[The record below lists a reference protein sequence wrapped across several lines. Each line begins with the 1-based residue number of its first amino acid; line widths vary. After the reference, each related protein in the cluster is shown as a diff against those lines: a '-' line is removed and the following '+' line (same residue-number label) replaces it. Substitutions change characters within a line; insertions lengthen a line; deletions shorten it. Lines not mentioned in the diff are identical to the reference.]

1 MTPYGSDD
9 PRRAYLGKPGYYYM
23 TSVGGRWCGAARIVC
38 LNCTAYI
45 RTKHCKTQVGRGTH
59 EGTMR
64 TRFCPCCG
72 AELTR
77 LVKPGDDGGQPDLG
91 IEVE

>member
-1 MTPYGSDD
+1 MKAYGYDD
-9 PRRAYLGKPGYYYM
+9 PRRAYLGKSGYYYM
-23 TSVGGRWCGAARIVC
+23 TSVGGSWRGAARIVC

-45 RTKHCKTQVGRGTH
+45 QTKHCKTQVGRGTH

-72 AELTR
+72 AELTH
-77 LVKPGDDGGQPDLG
+77 LIKPTDGDQLTL
-91 IEVE
+91 EVVE

>member
-1 MTPYGSDD
+1 MFYGQND

-23 TSVGGRWCGAARIVC
+23 TTTGDASSPSRIVC

-45 RTKHCKTQVGRGTH
+45 RTKHCRTQVGRGTH

-64 TRFCPCCG
+64 TKFCPCCG
-72 AELTR
+72 AEFTH
-77 LVKPGDDGGQPDLG
+77 LVKPDEESDQMELR
-91 IEVE
+91 IEVNR